1 MIVFYIVFKYG
12 SYEICKF
19 ILNNDDFK
27 NFVCEKFFEGKNVCY
42 YVVEVGFVKLFR
54 LLFDN
59 GIDVKVVIENKF
71 NIFYIVCIYN

>member
-12 SYEICKF
+12 YYEICEF
-19 ILNNDDFK
+19 ILKNDDFK

-42 YVVEVGFVKLFR
+42 YVVEVGFVKLFC
-54 LLFDN
+54 LLVDN
-59 GIDVKVVIENKF
+59 GVDVKVVIEKEL